1 MTHQEEGRRPQRR
14 RKGKA
19 ANGFVDMLVK
29 LIQNIQQRRIVKSDV
44 QGLVIVTFALVVI
57 GVLNVYSATFAKNIS
72 RGVFIFG
79 DVLKYIGFVLVA
91 TIIAAFV
98 YHYDY
103 RKLAKP
109 NSKTLT
115 YIVGAVILSLIAL
128 MGIGTIVNGARRW
141 IMLGPISIQPSE
153 FAKLAAILWASVK
166 LVQHPWKPT
175 FRQPRRGEGGEPIQT
190 HPVDRFVIYLAK
202 TLWPMI
208 IMFGLV
214 LLQPDMGTAVL
225 IIIFPFLLML
235 MAGLDFHWVL
245 RIIPPVAVLGAI
257 FVGISPYRLERV
269 MTIIDPWSHASTSGY
284 QTVQGLIAIG
294 SGGFLGSGFGNGT
307 SKFFYLPEAHT
318 DFAFAVWAQEQGFV
332 GALLIVL
339 LFVCMGFFG
348 FRIAHKANDYLGSL
362 IATGCTM
369 LLLGQAA
376 INMFMVCGWF
386 PVTGVPLPFVS
397 YGGSALVV
405 NMIAIALIANVG
417 KRDAL
422 IPKLGKEIVGT
433 SHVEAMRKLVTAQ
446 EKTKF
451 RKDKEPRRTGPEGAQ
466 PPRFHHPKS

>member
-1 MTHQEEGRRPQRR
+1 MTHQEEGRCPQRR

-19 ANGFVDMLVK
+19 ANGFVDMLVN

-128 MGIGTIVNGARRW
+128 MGIGTVVNGARRW

-245 RIIPPVAVLGAI
+245 RIIPPVVVLGAI

-339 LFVCMGFFG
+339 LFVCM
-348 FRIAHKANDYLGSL
+348 

-433 SHVEAMRKLVTAQ
+433 SHVEAMRKSVTAQ
-446 EKTKF
+446 EKTKP
-451 RKDKEPRRTGPEGAQ
+451 RKDKGPRRTGSEGAQ
-466 PPRFHHPKS
+466 PPRFRHPKS

>member
-1 MTHQEEGRRPQRR
+1 MTHQEEGRCPQRR

-19 ANGFVDMLVK
+19 ANGFVDMLVN

-128 MGIGTIVNGARRW
+128 MGIGTVVNGARRW

-245 RIIPPVAVLGAI
+245 RIIPPVVVLGAI

-318 DFAFAVWAQEQGFV
+318 DFILAIVGEELGYITIFILLLAIFGLIIAIIRKGNKCRNLFGKYLCYGVAILFLIQSGINI
-332 GALLIVL
+332 GALVGVAPL
-339 LFVCMGFFG
+339 
-348 FRIAHKANDYLGSL
+348 
-362 IATGCTM
+362 
-369 LLLGQAA
+369 
-376 INMFMVCGWF
+376 
-386 PVTGVPLPFVS
+386 TGVPLPLIS
-397 YGGSALVV
+397 YGGSSFFASSAGIGLVLW
-405 NMIAIALIANVG
+405 AI
-417 KRDAL
+417 R
-422 IPKLGKEIVGT
+422 
-433 SHVEAMRKLVTAQ
+433 R
-446 EKTKF
+446 
-451 RKDKEPRRTGPEGAQ
+451 DKESREQTPPPTREDLPEEEEEKIIELKAM
-466 PPRFHHPKS
+466 